1 LRIFARVRSS
11 QPPQPARLFAE
22 ADGTAT
28 VVLENGEDGVAVGQ
42 ACVFYASGAHDARV
56 LGGGFI
62 ARTIARQAGAAK
74 PPELSR
80 AAFDG

>member
-1 LRIFARVRSS
+1 MRIFARVRSS
-11 QPPQPARLFAE
+11 QPPQPATLFAE

-28 VVLENGEDGVAVGQ
+28 VVLEDGEDGVAVGQ

-74 PPELSR
+74 APELSR